1 MLSFYLPIKS
11 KKEIL
16 PRPTYTKQE
25 LRLIYDILTL
35 LAKYL
40 YDTNV
45 NCILDATFDTEYSR
59 KKIKDKLLVSPKQMH
74 IVECLCPENIT
85 ILRLK
90 TEKMIILMQI
100 FLFTIE

>member
-25 LRLIYDILTL
+25 IRLIYDILTL

-40 YDTNV
+40 YDANV
-45 NCILDATFDTEYSR
+45 NCILDATFNTEYSR

-85 ILRLK
+85 ILR
-90 TEKMIILMQI
+90 
-100 FLFTIE
+100 